1 MIHLGPRDRW
11 EHIIFQPTPEAI
23 QSAADI
29 LRSGRM
35 AAFPTETVYG
45 LGADATNDDA
55 VAAIFRAKGRPQT
68 NPLIVH
74 VPGAVEAAKLTRFD
88 ARAERAAQ
96 AFWPGALTLVLERRA
111 DCPIATRAS
120 AGLSTLAVRAPIH
133 PIAQAVLRASE
144 LPLAAPS
151 ANLSGQVSPTTAQHV
166 ADSMDGSVDIILD
179 GGPCTIGVE
188 STVLALNGPVASVLR
203 PGSITPEAIA
213 DALGEPVETLTT
225 NHPIAANAPARSP
238 GLLDSHYAPRAKLR
252 LNATTVSKGEGLLAF
267 GDTVPPGAVITRN
280 LSARADLGE
289 AAGSLYAALREI
301 DRSGVP
307 VIAVAPIPNT
317 GIGVAIND
325 RLNRAAAPRG

>member
-1 MIHLGPRDRW
+1 
-11 EHIIFQPTPEAI
+11 
-23 QSAADI
+23 
-29 LRSGRM
+29 
-35 AAFPTETVYG
+35 
-45 LGADATNDDA
+45 
-55 VAAIFRAKGRPQT
+55 
-68 NPLIVH
+68 
-74 VPGAVEAAKLTRFD
+74 VEAAKLTRFD
-88 ARAERAAQ
+88 ARAERAAE
-96 AFWPGALTLVLERRA
+96 AFWPGALTLVLERSA

-151 ANLSGQVSPTTAQHV
+151 AILSGQVSPTTAQHV

-179 GGPCTIGVE
+179 GGACTIGVE
-188 STVLALNGPVASVLR
+188 STVLALDGAVASVLR

-225 NHPIAANAPARSP
+225 NHPMAANAAARSP
-238 GLLDSHYAPRAKLR
+238 GLLDSHYAPRANLR
-252 LNATTVSKGEGLLAF
+252 LNATTVSADEGLLAF
-267 GDTVPPGAVITRN
+267 GHTVPSGAVITRN
-280 LSARADLGE
+280 LSFREDLGE
-289 AAGSLYAALREI
+289 AAGSLYAALRDI
-301 DRSGVP
+301 DQSGVQ